1 AGDSLAKILK
11 IQLINSVGKLL
22 NTPDIFAFFQ
32 YDSEETDAIKR
43 ESCFKSKT
51 GQFIVKPGIQSSF
64 SYFINLLNKAL
75 KQKQEL
81 APNENTENYSN
92 YITDEFLDNHSLLK
106 SLIKWY
112 RLNDLNGVK
121 QTNQFLVSFIDN
133 LINNCTQSPNNFRH
147 SESIKNFAICLYV
160 LGGKQTYEFIRL
172 NLYGSIPNL
181 TTLGELIKNSD
192 TAFSEAEF
200 NFESLRQ
207 CHSQF
212 GFCSEDTTGIIR
224 KVEYD
229 SKTNS
234 FVGFVTPIDH
244 GIPLPKFYQ
253 ANTFNELKTIYETNE
268 IASLLNVHM
277 FQSIPTE
284 DNATRIPRPLLLS
297 AYGVDNKITAI
308 NVLNRWMYIFQH
320 CLDQNVRIIGF
331 STDADRR
338 YVSAMRL
345 ASGFFA
351 SLPDLQLDKH
361 QHAFKI
367 NVPTHWKWFFLRNNQ
382 LFLFFQDPVHLV
394 TKWRNRLLSTTT
406 DLRFGTDKITIT
418 HIEALISND
427 HYTKLDHG
435 LTSSDINP
443 KDRQNYNSCI
453 KLISDDVINLLI
465 NGVDTNGTVVYLTL
479 LKMIVKAYIDK
490 STSVRERVQLAWC
503 VVFVCRIWWSWLKI
517 NSFSSSSRSKAT
529 TEKTNNSSKMFG
541 YSSRATTDNN
551 EELESDDD
559 GVDEDEN
566 ASSDDE
572 DELYDELLNFENDD
586 YNEQEEILNSTRSSF
601 DGIKIVDNINP
612 TLKHSYFK
620 IKINDKIKYLHKQSA
635 CWLLSNKS
643 TRLSSDRLSRV
654 MQQTTHISS

>member
-1 AGDSLAKILK
+1 
-11 IQLINSVGKLL
+11 
-22 NTPDIFAFFQ
+22 
-32 YDSEETDAIKR
+32 
-43 ESCFKSKT
+43 
-51 GQFIVKPGIQSSF
+51 
-64 SYFINLLNKAL
+64 
-75 KQKQEL
+75 
-81 APNENTENYSN
+81 
-92 YITDEFLDNHSLLK
+92 
-106 SLIKWY
+106 
-112 RLNDLNGVK
+112 
-121 QTNQFLVSFIDN
+121 
-133 LINNCTQSPNNFRH
+133 
-147 SESIKNFAICLYV
+147 
-160 LGGKQTYEFIRL
+160 
-172 NLYGSIPNL
+172 
-181 TTLGELIKNSD
+181 
-192 TAFSEAEF
+192 
-200 NFESLRQ
+200 
-207 CHSQF
+207 
-212 GFCSEDTTGIIR
+212 
-224 KVEYD
+224 
-229 SKTNS
+229 
-234 FVGFVTPIDH
+234 
-244 GIPLPKFYQ
+244 
-253 ANTFNELKTIYETNE
+253 
-268 IASLLNVHM
+268 M

-338 YVSAMRL
+338 YVSPMRL

-351 SLPDLQLDKH
+351 SLSDLQFDKH

-465 NGVDTNGTVVYLTL
+465 NGVDMNGTVVYLTL

-517 NSFSSSSRSKAT
+517 NSFSSSSRNHLDEINTLDLEQIISDAYNQAIDIVHHSKMLQALKQNDIIDL
-529 TEKTNNSSKMFG
+529 KTLSKFVFDSLRKSSKMFG
-541 YSSRATTDNN
+541 YSSRVTTDNK

-586 YNEQEEILNSTRSSF
+586 YNDEEEILNSTRSSF

>member
-1 AGDSLAKILK
+1 MCSRNEDILLDITVLPKDIFERVDHKFYDVVKSVAGDSLAKILK

-529 TEKTNNSSKMFG
+529 TEKTNN
-541 YSSRATTDNN
+541 
-551 EELESDDD
+551 
-559 GVDEDEN
+559 
-566 ASSDDE
+566 
-572 DELYDELLNFENDD
+572 
-586 YNEQEEILNSTRSSF
+586 
-601 DGIKIVDNINP
+601 
-612 TLKHSYFK
+612 
-620 IKINDKIKYLHKQSA
+620 
-635 CWLLSNKS
+635 
-643 TRLSSDRLSRV
+643 
-654 MQQTTHISS
+654 